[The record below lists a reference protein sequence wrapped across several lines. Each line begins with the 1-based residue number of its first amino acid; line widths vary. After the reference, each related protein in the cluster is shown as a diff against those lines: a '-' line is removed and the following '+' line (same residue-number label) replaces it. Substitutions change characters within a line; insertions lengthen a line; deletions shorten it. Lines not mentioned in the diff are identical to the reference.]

1 METEPYLH
9 HLSSVVAASSV
20 ALARLACGNE
30 IWPSHV
36 QVSSGYSL
44 EQLMPCIKDL
54 QAPWV
59 QAPSSPQQAIREK
72 YKAEK

>member
-1 METEPYLH
+1 MEIEPFLH
-9 HLSSVVAASSV
+9 HLPSVVAASSV

-36 QVSSGYSL
+36 QASSGYSL
-44 EQLMPCIKDL
+44 EQLMPCINDL
-54 QAPWV
+54 HTSWV
-59 QAPSSPQQAIREK
+59 QAPTNPTQAIREK

>member
-9 HLSSVVAASSV
+9 HLPSIVAASCV

-30 IWPSHV
+30 IWPSHM
-36 QVSSGYSL
+36 QVSAGYSL
-44 EQLMPCIKDL
+44 EQLVPCIKDL
-54 QAPWV
+54 HTSWSQAPTN
-59 QAPSSPQQAIREK
+59 PQQAIREK